1 MKRQGLLVWLVVS
14 AAMLFAGCT
23 ERQLAS
29 GDRAVADANRV
40 AQAARETAQ
49 GPAGPL
55 IPVEGRA
62 VLELI
67 GILGAVGFTTWQ
79 QIRARLLK
87 RTAAAIVQAVEGLPS
102 DQAGPVKDAVY
113 RQMQAREIYR
123 RANPIVDQLKG
134 VK

>member
-1 MKRQGLLVWLVVS
+1 MKTQGFLVWLVLS

-23 ERQLAS
+23 EQQLAS
-29 GDRAVADANRV
+29 ADRAVADANRV
-40 AQAARETAQ
+40 AQAAKETAQ

-79 QIRARLLK
+79 QIRGKLLK
-87 RTAAAIVQAVEGLPS
+87 RTAAAIVQAVEQLPPEI
-102 DQAGPVKDAVY
+102 AGPVKDEVKV
-113 RQMQAREIYR
+113 QMLSREIYT

-134 VK
+134 VA